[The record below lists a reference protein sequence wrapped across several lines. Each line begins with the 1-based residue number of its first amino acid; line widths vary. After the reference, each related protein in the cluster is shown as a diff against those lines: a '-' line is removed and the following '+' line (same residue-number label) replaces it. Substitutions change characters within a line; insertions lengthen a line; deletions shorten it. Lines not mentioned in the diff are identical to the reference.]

1 MYSKTLY
8 NYFTIYGETMREV
21 IKAIIKE
28 YQEKRKDII
37 QRDLKLPKP
46 KINKVV
52 SVIGIRRCGKTT
64 LLFDLF
70 KKTENSIFFPLDD
83 DRIYPPTI
91 KTLQEII
98 KIGKEIYPNEQITFF
113 FDEIQE
119 IENWEVVIKRLAEG
133 EGHKVYLTGS
143 SSKLLSKEIA
153 TQLRGRG
160 LSVELFPLSFKEY
173 LKFKDF
179 EMDEV
184 LTEQEKALLLKYLD
198 DYLLYGGF
206 PEVVLEDENM
216 EEILREYLRTIIFR
230 DIVERHNVKN
240 IQVLKLFIKFLVNSH
255 TKKVSINKLSNHFK
269 SVGVSVGKNT
279 LYEYLGY
286 LNDCYFVFPLKK
298 FPYSLKEINQSLSK
312 PYIIDNGFINI
323 FDIKH
328 SEDKGKYLENAVFIE
343 LRRRGFVE
351 NENLFYYE
359 DTIGEV
365 DFLIKENDEV
375 KYLVNVCYELNFD
388 NYERE
393 VKKFVKIGKKLNCEN
408 LILITFDKED
418 VIEED
423 GGEVKIIPFWKW
435 SYNIY

>member
-1 MYSKTLY
+1 
-8 NYFTIYGETMREV
+8 MRET

-28 YQEKRKDII
+28 YREKRKDII
-37 QRDLKLPKP
+37 QRDIKLPKS

-64 LLFDLF
+64 LLFDLY
-70 KKTENSIFFPLDD
+70 KKTGSSIFFPLDD

-133 EGHKVYLTGS
+133 EGYKVYLTGS

-153 TQLRGRG
+153 TQLRGRS

-206 PEVVLEDENM
+206 PEVVLEDENK

-230 DIVERHNVKN
+230 DIVERHNIKN
-240 IQVLKLFIKFLVNSH
+240 IQVLKLFIKFLINSH
-255 TKKVSINKLSNHFK
+255 TKKVSINKLTNYFK

-298 FPYSLKEINQSLSK
+298 FSYSLKEINQSLSK
-312 PYIIDNGFINI
+312 PYVIDGGFISI
-323 FDIKH
+323 FNIKH
-328 SEDKGKYLENAVFIE
+328 SKDKGKYLENAVFVE

-359 DTIGEV
+359 DNIGEV
-365 DFLIKENDEV
+365 DFLIKEDDKV
-375 KYLVNVCYELNFD
+375 KYLINVCYELNFE
-388 NYERE
+388 NYNRE
-393 VKKFVKIGKKLNCEN
+393 VKKFVKIGKKLNCKN
-408 LILITFDKED
+408 LILITFNDEDIIKKEGLEIS
-418 VIEED
+418 V
-423 GGEVKIIPFWKW
+423 IPFWK
-435 SYNIY
+435 Y